1 MKTTIV
7 WFKTDLR
14 VHDNVVLHAAVRD
27 SDRVVPVYCIDE
39 AHFDNTEYG
48 FKKTGA
54 FRAQFLLESLQD
66 LDAQLRALA
75 SGLLVL
81 RGATV
86 EEIAKV
92 STEYGATNVYT
103 SEEVAPEEL
112 AKIHAV
118 RKKLAEHNCTLL
130 VFSNSSMYEVTD
142 LPFAVHA
149 VPDMFTTYRK
159 KTEAYASVRS
169 IVPTPKEIPSPSIPV
184 LQIPS
189 LQDLGLEDNEQD
201 ERAAIQFR
209 GGETAALA
217 RVRHYLWESKCV
229 LTYKETRNGLV
240 GTDYSTKFS
249 AWLSMGCLSARYV
262 YSELKKFEQEYS
274 ANDSTYWVVFELM
287 WRDYFRLMM
296 VKYGRRFFLKG
307 GISGKNPTGV
317 RFDAKLLQH
326 WIDGQT
332 GEEFVDANM
341 RELKATGFMS
351 NRGRQNVASYLCNDL
366 KLDWRYGAAYFEQQ
380 LTDYDV
386 CSNWCN
392 WAYLAGV
399 GNDPRPNR
407 YFNIQKQS
415 EQYDGDR
422 RYRNLWG
429 TRSLTPG

>member
-1 MKTTIV
+1 MTTTIV

-14 VHDNVVLHAAVRD
+14 VHDNVVLHAAIRD
-27 SDRVVPVYCIDE
+27 SDRVVPVYCIDD
-39 AHFDNTEYG
+39 ARFGNTEYG

-66 LDAQLRALA
+66 LDAQLRALG
-75 SGLLVL
+75 SGLLVV
-81 RGATV
+81 RGAPV
-86 EEIAKV
+86 EEIAKIAR
-92 STEYGATNVYT
+92 EYGAAKVYT
-103 SEEVAPEEL
+103 SEEVAQEEL
-112 AKIHAV
+112 ATLHAV
-118 RKKLAEHNCTLL
+118 RKKLAEHNCTLS
-130 VFSNSSMYEVTD
+130 VFGNSSLYDTPD

-149 VPDMFTTYRK
+149 VPDIFTAYRQ
-159 KTEAYASVRS
+159 KTEAHASVWP
-169 IVPTPKEIPSPSIPV
+169 IVPTPEAIPSPSIPA
-184 LQIPS
+184 LQMPS
-189 LQDLGLEDNEQD
+189 LQDLGLEDKEQD
-201 ERAAIQFR
+201 ARAAVQFR
-209 GGETAALA
+209 GGETAALV
-217 RVRHYLWESKCV
+217 RVRQYLWESKCV

-240 GTDYSTKFS
+240 GADYSTKFS

-262 YSELKKFEQEYS
+262 YSELKKFEQEYG

-296 VKYGRRFFLKG
+296 MKYGSRFFLKG

-317 RFDAKLLQH
+317 RFDERLLQC

-392 WAYLAGV
+392 WAYVAGV

-422 RYRNLWG
+422 RYRNLWR

>member
-14 VHDNVVLHAAVRD
+14 VHDNVVLNAALD
-27 SDRVVPVYCIDE
+27 TGNRVVPVYCIEDK
-39 AHFDNTEYG
+39 HFGNTEYG
-48 FKKTGA
+48 FKKTGP
-54 FRAQFLLESLQD
+54 FRAKFLLESLQD
-66 LDAQLRALA
+66 LDAQLRALG
-75 SGLLVL
+75 SGLIVV
-81 RGATV
+81 RGKPSA
-86 EEIAKV
+86 EIAKIAR
-92 STEYGATNVYT
+92 EHGATNVYT

-112 AKIHAV
+112 STLHDV
-118 RKKLAEHNCTLL
+118 RESLAEHHCTLS
-130 VFSNSSMYEVTD
+130 VFGNSSLYEVTD
-142 LPFAVHA
+142 LPFSVQA
-149 VPDMFTTYRK
+149 VPDIFTAYRQ
-159 KTEAYASVRS
+159 KTEAYASVRP
-169 IVPTPKEIPSPSIPV
+169 IVPTPKEIPSPSIPA

-189 LQDLGLEDNEQD
+189 LQNIGLEDHEQD

-240 GTDYSTKFS
+240 GADYSTKFS

-262 YSELKKFEQEYS
+262 YSELKKFEQEHG

-296 VKYGRRFFLKG
+296 MKYSSRFFLKG
-307 GISGKNPTGV
+307 GIRGKKPVGV
-317 RFDAKLLQH
+317 RFDEKLLQR
-326 WIDGQT
+326 WISGET

-392 WAYLAGV
+392 WAYVAGV

-422 RYRNLWG
+422 RFRDLWG
-429 TRSLTPG
+429 TRSLKPG